1 MLSPERNRPEEAAE
15 RGVQG
20 GEPDVRIPT
29 PPPAP
34 SLSLVAPCRLL
45 LSQPA
50 SFACPHPHAGVPIS
64 LVPLGS
70 LAQAP
75 PQENLGRAQALLLM
89 SINSG
94 MRSGL

>member
-45 LSQPA
+45 LCMPSP
-50 SFACPHPHAGVPIS
+50 SCRGSHIS
-64 LVPLGS
+64 SALGS